1 MNDMSVTEVA
11 IRALTGVEACE
22 KLALVSLETK
32 EQDIDGRA
40 LNKGSS
46 IGVLTKCL

>member
-1 MNDMSVTEVA
+1 MSVAEIA
-11 IRALTGVEACE
+11 IRALTGIEASE
-22 KLALVSLETK
+22 KLALISFETK

-46 IGVLTKCL
+46 IGLLTECL